1 MAAAAKVLMMDVDG
15 VLVSG
20 RPTDGR
26 HLFAELE
33 NDLGLSP
40 DRLRETFFSPFW
52 EAIVTGREG
61 LTERLAPVLAEIAP
75 KVSAERLIAYW
86 FENDSRVDE
95 TVLAAVKRYRQRG
108 VPVFL
113 ATNQEHM
120 RADYLMQQVGLG
132 EHVDGI
138 IYSAA
143 LGCRKPIAAFFDQ
156 AAEIAGAKPA
166 DIVLVDDT
174 LANIEGA
181 RQRGWNAVHWT
192 NERPLAEA
200 LAPYLGEA

>member
-1 MAAAAKVLMMDVDG
+1 MPRKVLMMDVDG

-33 NDLGLSP
+33 ADLGLSP
-40 DRLRETFFSPFW
+40 DRLRETFFTPFW

-75 KVSAERLIAYW
+75 KVSCERLIAYW
-86 FENDSRVDE
+86 FENDSRVDQA
-95 TVLAAVKRYRQRG
+95 VLSAVKRYRESG
-108 VPVFL
+108 TPVFL
-113 ATNQEHM
+113 ATNQEHL
-120 RADYLMQQVGLG
+120 RADYLMQRVGLAA
-132 EHVDGI
+132 HVDGI

-143 LGCRKPIAAFFDQ
+143 LGHRKPSAEFFERAAAIAHATP
-156 AAEIAGAKPA
+156 G

-174 LANIEGA
+174 LANVEAA
-181 RQRGWNAVHWT
+181 RRSGRSAVYWT
-192 NERPLAEA
+192 GDSTLDDELS
-200 LAPYLGEA
+200 PYLG

>member
-1 MAAAAKVLMMDVDG
+1 MVTAKVLMVDVDG

-33 NDLGLSP
+33 KDLGLSP
-40 DRLRETFFSPFW
+40 DKLRDTFFTPFW

-95 TVLAAVKRYRQRG
+95 NVLAVVKQYRQRG
-108 VPVFL
+108 VSVFL

-120 RADYLMQQVGLG
+120 RADYLMQKVGLG

-143 LGCRKPIAAFFDQ
+143 VGHRKPAPEFFDH
-156 AAEIAGAKPA
+156 AAAIAGAEPA

-174 LANIEGA
+174 LANVEGA

-192 NERPLAEA
+192 GEQPLAEV
-200 LAPYLGEA
+200 LAPYLH

>member
-1 MAAAAKVLMMDVDG
+1 MMDVDG
-15 VLVSG
+15 VLVTG

-33 NDLGLSP
+33 ADLGLSP
-40 DRLRETFFSPFW
+40 DRLRESFFTPFW

-61 LTERLAPVLAEIAP
+61 LTERLAPVLAKIAP

-86 FENDSRVDE
+86 FENDSRVDQS
-95 TVLAAVKRYRQRG
+95 VLAVVKQYRALG
-108 VPVFL
+108 VPAFL

-143 LGCRKPIAAFFDQ
+143 LGCRKPAAEFFDR
-156 AAEIAGAKPA
+156 AAAIAGAHPA
-166 DIVLVDDT
+166 DIVFVDDT
-174 LANIEGA
+174 LANVEGA
-181 RQRGWNAVHWT
+181 RKRGWNAVHWT
-192 NERPLAEA
+192 NERPLDEV
-200 LAPYLGEA
+200 LAPYLG

>member
-1 MAAAAKVLMMDVDG
+1 MAVSAKVLMMDVDG

-33 NDLGLSP
+33 HDLGLSP
-40 DRLRETFFSPFW
+40 DRLRETFFTPFW

-61 LTERLAPVLAEIAP
+61 LTERLGPVLAEIAP

-95 TVLAAVKRYRQRG
+95 NVLAAMRQYRQRG

-120 RADYLMQQVGLG
+120 RADYLMQKVGLG

-143 LGCRKPIAAFFDQ
+143 VGHRKPAAEFFDH
-156 AAEIAGAKPA
+156 AAATAGAEPA

-181 RQRGWNAVHWT
+181 RRRGWNAVHWT
-192 NERPLAEA
+192 NEQPLAEA
-200 LAPYLGEA
+200 LAPYLG

>member
-1 MAAAAKVLMMDVDG
+1 MMDVDG

-108 VPVFL
+108 VQVFL

-132 EHVDGI
+132 QHVDGI

-143 LGCRKPIAAFFDQ
+143 LGCRKPTAAFFDQ

-174 LANIEGA
+174 LANVEGA